1 MLQEKEEIIDAEV
14 GPAENPQVEEERK
27 EELEPQPIGY
37 ALTSFILGFFGM
49 VFSISIALCVPG
61 MVIGIVGL
69 AYANKAK
76 EVTRRPFRA
85 FKNIAKP
92 FSIIAIALGAFFTTA
107 LMVTGLVFAIIAIV
121 KHVNPA

>member
-1 MLQEKEEIIDAEV
+1 MFEEKEEIIDAEV
-14 GPAENPQVEEERK
+14 GPAENPSIEEEKK
-27 EELEPQPIGY
+27 EEVEQQPIGY
-37 ALTSFILGFFGM
+37 ALTSFILGFFGL

-92 FSIIAIALGAFFTTA
+92 FSIVAIALGALFATA

>member
-1 MLQEKEEIIDAEV
+1 MFEEKEEIIDAEV
-14 GPAENPQVEEERK
+14 GPAENSQVEEERK

-37 ALTSFILGFFGM
+37 ALTSFILGFFGL

-76 EVTRRPFRA
+76 EVTRRPFGA